1 MKKFKFRLEA
11 LENIKGMELDALR
24 QAFAAAQAELWK
36 TEGELIVARDTLD
49 ATYNELAELRIA
61 QAEPLILLSLESYTG
76 VLREQ
81 IRGLRQRITE
91 QRQQL
96 KEAQERVAEKH
107 KEKKVL
113 EKYRERKFIEYNANL
128 EREIQQELDE
138 IAQNMHHPEERI

>member
-1 MKKFKFRLEA
+1 
-11 LENIKGMELDALR
+11 MELDALR